1 MSEHGDSGGGGS
13 QGNTSP
19 IQKQGPNS
27 PAPSCVSM
35 KSDQSKD
42 QDINF
47 SGGDSYPDAS
57 RTQKVRPD
65 SPAPSCVSMKSDQSK
80 DQDINF
86 RGGDAVCDLRSS
98 FTSSAVFMEID
109 QSKSFRKRHC
119 PDSSPVQSKRS
130 CSSVPSCVSM
140 KSDRSKGYPIEF
152 KHEER
157 PDPGIQQEEQRV
169 NPSLSRSYENELST
183 VFKELEH
190 KVVTFMKNELKRLK
204 KLLSHDYP
212 ESPCG
217 EEEDEQDQRDARD
230 GALKIAVHILRDM
243 NQETLAQQLE
253 QNGLLLRCQQQLK
266 YRLSKKFE
274 SVFEGIP
281 KQGNSIFLQKI
292 YTELYITEG
301 ESVAVN
307 TEHEVRQI
315 EMASKRQVTK
325 GDTQIK
331 CTDIFKPLPG
341 LDKPIRTVL
350 TKGLAGIGKTV
361 SVQKFIL
368 DWTEGKANEK
378 IQLIFPLPFR
388 ELNLM
393 KNKTY
398 NLMDIIHHFFS
409 ETKGVTLSNQNK
421 HNIAFIFDGLDE
433 SRFPLDFQHNES
445 IYNVTDHATVDV
457 LLTNLIKGNLL
468 PSALVWI
475 TSRPAAANQIPPE
488 CVNQVTEVRGFNDPQ
503 KEEYFRKRI
512 TEEELAN
519 RIITHLKSSRSL
531 YIMCQIPVFCW
542 MAATVLESILTEA
555 ENGEIPKSLT
565 QMYTHF
571 LIIQTKHISQ
581 KYEKQ
586 EADTLWNSN
595 TILSLGKLAFQQL
608 EKGNLI
614 FYEEDLRECG
624 IDVREASVY
633 SGMCTQIFR
642 EEAGLFQGK
651 VFCFVHLSIQE
662 FLAALYVFLHFAM
675 RERSM
680 LDQHQTSQLHSLFSA
695 NSLYELHQSAV
706 DLALK
711 NENGQLDLFLRFL
724 LGLSLESNHKLLQDL
739 LPQTGSISLNTEE
752 TVKYIKQKISEAPD
766 PERCLNLFH
775 CLNELND
782 HSLVEEVQSYVR
794 KGDELREDLSLSQ
807 LSALAFVL
815 LMSEQELEEFNLKDY
830 GRCSSPARS
839 DAGLLRML
847 SVVKASRRVQL
858 RCCNL
863 TENSGTALASTL
875 SSNTSDMR
883 HLDLAYNN
891 LGDSGVELLSTGL
904 EQAKCELE
912 TLELKSCNL
921 KKKSCEALSSALRT
935 NPNLRQLDL
944 SGNNLG
950 DSGVELLSSGLTHK
964 CRLEKLVLRGCKLT
978 EWSCAALSSALS
990 SNSSSLTQL
999 HLRGNYLGDSGMEL
1013 LSTGLTH
1020 PDCRLETLELRGC
1033 SLTEKSC
1040 AALSLALSS
1049 NSSRLRQLN
1058 LSYNDLGD
1066 SGVELLSTGLENLY
1080 CRLEKLELQYC
1091 KLTGKSCSSLASAL
1105 KSNHSSLRELN
1116 LRYNWLLESDVELLS
1131 FLLKDP
1137 TYKIT
1142 ELQY

>member
-27 PAPSCVSM
+27 PSCVSM

-378 IQLIFPLPFR
+378 LLFIFPLPFR

-752 TVKYIKQKISEAPD
+752 TVKYIKQKIREAPD

-912 TLELKSCNL
+912 TLEL
-921 KKKSCEALSSALRT
+921 
-935 NPNLRQLDL
+935 
-944 SGNNLG
+944 
-950 DSGVELLSSGLTHK
+950 
-964 CRLEKLVLRGCKLT
+964 
-978 EWSCAALSSALS
+978 
-990 SNSSSLTQL
+990 
-999 HLRGNYLGDSGMEL
+999 
-1013 LSTGLTH
+1013 
-1020 PDCRLETLELRGC
+1020 RGC